1 MWNVSS
7 LILINNNMKRVL
19 IVIGMLFSIFG
30 YSQKSNQKIYKKPV
44 KKSLKKTVT
53 KKAVTPI
60 VVDAPV
66 EQSVEKVAEK
76 NEQKAENPEQYEI
89 IAQKIIKKNGWIK
102 NRNSAFV
109 RGIEGFVKGVY
120 VGGGK
125 VYVLIEVANRTNINY
140 DVESISFIT
149 SSVQVKDRQIEAEE
163 KIFSPIYAIQTES
176 IAKKSREKLLFVF
189 DKFTISDNKNLLF
202 IMSEIDGERTLSLDI
217 KPKYIVGAEY
227 VK

>member
-1 MWNVSS
+1 
-7 LILINNNMKRVL
+7 
-19 IVIGMLFSIFG
+19 MLFGIFG
-30 YSQKSNQKIYKKPV
+30 YAQKSTPKIYKKPIKKSV
-44 KKSLKKTVT
+44 KKPVPATSKKVAA
-53 KKAVTPI
+53 AV
-60 VVDAPV
+60 VAEAPV
-66 EQSVEKVAEK
+66 QQSIEKVAEK
-76 NEQKAENPEQYEI
+76 NEHEVETPEQYEI

-120 VGGGK
+120 VGDGK

-140 DVESISFIT
+140 DIESISFIT
-149 SSVQVKDRQIEAEE
+149 SPVQVKDRQIEAEE

-202 IMSEIDGERTLSLDI
+202 IMSEIDGERTISLDI

>member
-1 MWNVSS
+1 
-7 LILINNNMKRVL
+7 
-19 IVIGMLFSIFG
+19 MLFGIFG
-30 YSQKSNQKIYKKPV
+30 YAQKSTQKIYKKPV
-44 KKSLKKTVT
+44 KKSLKKTVS
-53 KKAVTPI
+53 KKAASPI
-60 VVDAPV
+60 IVDAPV
-66 EQSVEKVAEK
+66 EQSIEKVAEK
-76 NEQKAENPEQYEI
+76 NEQEADNPEQYEI

-149 SSVQVKDRQIEAEE
+149 SPVQVKDRRIEAEE

>member
-1 MWNVSS
+1 
-7 LILINNNMKRVL
+7 MKRGIIL
-19 IVIGMLFSIFG
+19 IGMLFGIFG
-30 YSQKSNQKIYKKPV
+30 YAQKSTQKIYKKPV
-44 KKSLKKTVT
+44 KKSVKKTVSAT
-53 KKAVTPI
+53 SKKVEDAV

-66 EQSVEKVAEK
+66 EKSIETAEK
-76 NEQKAENPEQYEI
+76 NQQEAQNREPYEI

-109 RGIEGFVKGVY
+109 RGVEGFVKGVH

-125 VYVLIEVANRTNINY
+125 VYVLIELANRTNINY
-140 DVESISFIT
+140 DIESISFIT
-149 SSVQVKDRQIEAEE
+149 SPVQVNDRQIEAEE
-163 KIFSPIYAIQTES
+163 KIFSPIYTIQTES

>member
-1 MWNVSS
+1 
-7 LILINNNMKRVL
+7 MKRGL
-19 IVIGMLFSIFG
+19 IVIGMLFGIFG
-30 YSQKSNQKIYKKPV
+30 YAQKSTQKIYKKPV
-44 KKSLKKTVT
+44 KKNVKKTVPT
-53 KKAVTPI
+53 TSNKVATAV
-60 VVDAPV
+60 VVDTPV
-66 EQSVEKVAEK
+66 VQSIEKLVEK
-76 NEQKAENPEQYEI
+76 NEQEAENPEQYEV

-120 VGGGK
+120 VGGSK

-149 SSVQVKDRQIEAEE
+149 SPVQVKDRQIEAEE
-163 KIFSPIYAIQTES
+163 KIFSPIYTIQTES

-217 KPKYIVGAEY
+217 KPKYIIGAEY

>member
-1 MWNVSS
+1 
-7 LILINNNMKRVL
+7 MKRVL
-19 IVIGMLFSIFG
+19 VVIGMLFGIFG
-30 YSQKSNQKIYKKPV
+30 YAQKSTQKIYKKPV
-44 KKSLKKTVT
+44 KKSLKKTVS
-53 KKAVTPI
+53 KKAASPI
-60 VVDAPV
+60 IVDAPV
-66 EQSVEKVAEK
+66 EQSIEKVAEK
-76 NEQKAENPEQYEI
+76 NEQEADNPEQYEI

-149 SSVQVKDRQIEAEE
+149 SPVQVKDRRIEAEE

>member
-1 MWNVSS
+1 M
-7 LILINNNMKRVL
+7 
-19 IVIGMLFSIFG
+19 
-30 YSQKSNQKIYKKPV
+30 
-44 KKSLKKTVT
+44 
-53 KKAVTPI
+53 
-60 VVDAPV
+60 
-66 EQSVEKVAEK
+66 
-76 NEQKAENPEQYEI
+76 
-89 IAQKIIKKNGWIK
+89 
-102 NRNSAFV
+102 
-109 RGIEGFVKGVY
+109 
-120 VGGGK
+120 
-125 VYVLIEVANRTNINY
+125 ANRTNINY

-149 SSVQVKDRQIEAEE
+149 SPVQVKDRQIEAEE

>member
-1 MWNVSS
+1 
-7 LILINNNMKRVL
+7 MKRVL
-19 IVIGMLFSIFG
+19 IVIGMLAGFYG
-30 YSQKSNQKIYKKPV
+30 YSQKSTQNIYKKPV
-44 KKSLKKTVT
+44 QKSLKKTVSN
-53 KKAVTPI
+53 KAVTPI
-60 VVDAPV
+60 MIDAPV

-76 NEQKAENPEQYEI
+76 NEQKADNPEQYEI

-120 VGGGK
+120 VGSGK
-125 VYVLIEVANRTNINY
+125 VYVLIEVANRTNISY

-149 SSVQVKDRQIEAEE
+149 SPVQFKDRQIEAEE

-202 IMSEIDGERTLSLDI
+202 IMSEIDGERTISLDI
-217 KPKYIVGAEY
+217 KPKYIIAAEY

>member
-1 MWNVSS
+1 
-7 LILINNNMKRVL
+7 MKRVL
-19 IVIGMLFSIFG
+19 IVIGMLAGFYG
-30 YSQKSNQKIYKKPV
+30 YSQKRTQKIYKKPV
-44 KKSLKKTVT
+44 QKSLKKTVS

-60 VVDAPV
+60 MIDAPV

-76 NEQKAENPEQYEI
+76 NEQKADNPEQYEI

-120 VGGGK
+120 VGSGK

-149 SSVQVKDRQIEAEE
+149 SPVQVKDRQIEAEE

-202 IMSEIDGERTLSLDI
+202 IMSEIDGERTISLDI
-217 KPKYIVGAEY
+217 KPKYIIAAEY

>member
-1 MWNVSS
+1 
-7 LILINNNMKRVL
+7 
-19 IVIGMLFSIFG
+19 MLFGIFG
-30 YSQKSNQKIYKKPV
+30 YAQKSTQKVYKKPV
-44 KKSLKKTVT
+44 KKSVKKTVSAT
-53 KKAVTPI
+53 SKKVEAAV

-66 EQSVEKVAEK
+66 EKSIETAEK
-76 NEQKAENPEQYEI
+76 NQQEAQNREPYEI

-109 RGIEGFVKGVY
+109 RGVEGFVKGVY

-125 VYVLIEVANRTNINY
+125 VYVLIEVANRTYINY
-140 DVESISFIT
+140 DIESISFIT
-149 SSVQVKDRQIEAEE
+149 SPVQVNDRQIEAEE

>member
-1 MWNVSS
+1 
-7 LILINNNMKRVL
+7 MKRVL
-19 IVIGMLFSIFG
+19 IVIGMLAGFYG
-30 YSQKSNQKIYKKPV
+30 YSQKSTQKIYKKPV
-44 KKSLKKTVT
+44 KKSLKKTVS

-66 EQSVEKVAEK
+66 EQSVEKVPEK

-149 SSVQVKDRQIEAEE
+149 SPVQVKDRQIEAEE

-176 IAKKSREKLLFVF
+176 IAKKSWEKLLFVF

>member
-1 MWNVSS
+1 
-7 LILINNNMKRVL
+7 MKRVL
-19 IVIGMLFSIFG
+19 IVIGMLAGFYG
-30 YSQKSNQKIYKKPV
+30 YAQKSTQKIYKKPA
-44 KKSLKKTVT
+44 KQSLTKTVS
-53 KKAVTPI
+53 KKAESPI
-60 VVDAPV
+60 SVDVPV
-66 EQSVEKVAEK
+66 EQSIEKVAER
-76 NEQKAENPEQYEI
+76 NEQETEYAEQYEI

-149 SSVQVKDRQIEAEE
+149 SPVQVKDRQIEAEE
-163 KIFSPIYAIQTES
+163 KIFSPIYAIKTES

-189 DKFTISDNKNLLF
+189 DKFTIADNKNLLF

>member
-1 MWNVSS
+1 
-7 LILINNNMKRVL
+7 MKRVL
-19 IVIGMLFSIFG
+19 IVITMLFGIFG
-30 YSQKSNQKIYKKPV
+30 YSQKSTQKIYKKPV
-44 KKSLKKTVT
+44 KKGLKKTVS
-53 KKAVTPI
+53 KKAATPI
-60 VVDAPV
+60 IVNAPV
-66 EQSVEKVAEK
+66 EQSIEKVAEK
-76 NEQKAENPEQYEI
+76 NEQEADNPEQYEI

-149 SSVQVKDRQIEAEE
+149 SPVQVKDRQIEAEE
-163 KIFSPIYAIQTES
+163 KIYSPIYAIQTTS

>member
-1 MWNVSS
+1 
-7 LILINNNMKRVL
+7 MKRVL
-19 IVIGMLFSIFG
+19 IVIGMLAGFYG
-30 YSQKSNQKIYKKPV
+30 YSQKNSQKIYKKPV
-44 KKSLKKTVT
+44 KKSLKKTVPAIS
-53 KKAVTPI
+53 KKVEVAVG
-60 VVDAPV
+60 APV
-66 EQSVEKVAEK
+66 EKSVDKVAEK
-76 NEQKAENPEQYEI
+76 NEQEADNLEHYKMIAE
-89 IAQKIIKKNGWIK
+89 KIIKKNGWIK

-140 DVESISFIT
+140 DIESISFIT
-149 SSVQVKDRQIEAEE
+149 SPVQVKDRQIEAEE

-217 KPKYIVGAEY
+217 KPKYIIGAEY

>member
-1 MWNVSS
+1 
-7 LILINNNMKRVL
+7 MKRVL
-19 IVIGMLFSIFG
+19 IVIGMLAGFYG
-30 YSQKSNQKIYKKPV
+30 YSQKSTQKIYKKPV
-44 KKSLKKTVT
+44 KKSLKKTVS

-66 EQSVEKVAEK
+66 EQSVEKVSEK
-76 NEQKAENPEQYEI
+76 NEQEAENPEQYEI

-120 VGGGK
+120 VGGSK

-149 SSVQVKDRQIEAEE
+149 SPVQVKDRQIEAEE
-163 KIFSPIYAIQTES
+163 KIFSPIYAIQTKS

>member
-1 MWNVSS
+1 
-7 LILINNNMKRVL
+7 MKRVL
-19 IVIGMLFSIFG
+19 IVIGMLAGFYG
-30 YSQKSNQKIYKKPV
+30 YSQKSTQKIYKKPV
-44 KKSLKKTVT
+44 KKSLKKTVS

-60 VVDAPV
+60 VIDAPV

-76 NEQKAENPEQYEI
+76 NEQEAENPKQYEI

-120 VGGGK
+120 VGSGK

-149 SSVQVKDRQIEAEE
+149 SPVQFKDRQIEAEE

-202 IMSEIDGERTLSLDI
+202 IMSEIDGERTISLDI
-217 KPKYIVGAEY
+217 KPKYIIAAEY

>member
-1 MWNVSS
+1 
-7 LILINNNMKRVL
+7 MKRGIIL
-19 IVIGMLFSIFG
+19 IGMLFGIFG
-30 YSQKSNQKIYKKPV
+30 YAQKSTQKVYKKPV
-44 KKSLKKTVT
+44 KKSVKKTVSAT
-53 KKAVTPI
+53 SKKVEAAV

-66 EQSVEKVAEK
+66 EKSIETVEKNQQEAQNRE
-76 NEQKAENPEQYEI
+76 PYEI

-109 RGIEGFVKGVY
+109 RGVEGFVKGVY

-125 VYVLIEVANRTNINY
+125 VYVLIEVANRTYINY
-140 DVESISFIT
+140 DIESISFIT
-149 SSVQVKDRQIEAEE
+149 SPVQVNDRQIEAEE

>member
-1 MWNVSS
+1 
-7 LILINNNMKRVL
+7 
-19 IVIGMLFSIFG
+19 MLFGIFG
-30 YSQKSNQKIYKKPV
+30 YSQKSTQKIYKKPV
-44 KKSLKKTVT
+44 KKGFKKTVS
-53 KKAVTPI
+53 KKAATPI
-60 VVDAPV
+60 IVNAPV
-66 EQSVEKVAEK
+66 EQSIEKVAEK
-76 NEQKAENPEQYEI
+76 NEQEAENPEQYEI

-149 SSVQVKDRQIEAEE
+149 SPVQVKDRQIEAEE

>member
-1 MWNVSS
+1 
-7 LILINNNMKRVL
+7 MKTGL
-19 IVIGMLFSIFG
+19 IVIGILFGIFG
-30 YSQKSNQKIYKKPV
+30 YAQKSTQKIYKKPL
-44 KKSLKKTVT
+44 KKSLKKAVVE
-53 KKAVTPI
+53 KAATPI
-60 VVDAPV
+60 VVDASLD
-66 EQSVEKVAEK
+66 QSIEKVAEIK
-76 NEQKAENPEQYEI
+76 ESKEESPEQYEI

-149 SSVQVKDRQIEAEE
+149 SPIQVKDRQIEAEE
-163 KIFSPIYAIQTES
+163 KIFSPIYAVQAES

>member
-1 MWNVSS
+1 
-7 LILINNNMKRVL
+7 MKRVL
-19 IVIGMLFSIFG
+19 VVIGMLFGIFG
-30 YSQKSNQKIYKKPV
+30 YAQKSTKKIYKKPV
-44 KKSLKKTVT
+44 KKSLKKTVS
-53 KKAVTPI
+53 KKAATPI
-60 VVDAPV
+60 VLDAPV
-66 EQSVEKVAEK
+66 EKSVEKVAEK

-149 SSVQVKDRQIEAEE
+149 SPVQVKDRQIEAEE